1 MIERIQMS
9 YEKFVQEIETIL
21 QTKVGDNRKVYIHTA
36 TKNNGRTRKGITF
49 VEEGINVSPTIY
61 LEEYYERFIKGGCFE
76 DITEQILQL
85 YQSVRV
91 PRSWECDFVNDYE
104 MVKDKI
110 VIRLVNKSEN
120 EKLLEDIPYLPF
132 MDLAV
137 IFHVLVELDEQGER
151 MATMLIRN
159 EHLEW
164 WNVSAE
170 EMYSFA
176 VCNTEKLLPSDM
188 ASMFMVIEEILP
200 DWERPEIE
208 NEEDFMYVL
217 TNNRRSFGACT
228 ILYPG
233 RLEAIGM
240 FLKENYYI
248 LPSSVHEVIILPESK
263 AVEKEELVQIVCE
276 INHTQVPEE
285 EILSDNV
292 YYYDIRKKQLFI

>member
-1 MIERIQMS
+1 MS

-21 QTKVGDNRKVYIHTA
+21 QMKVGESRKVYIHTA

-91 PRSWECDFVNDYE
+91 PQSWQCDFVNDYE
-104 MVKDKI
+104 MVKEKI
-110 VIRLVNKSEN
+110 VVRLVNRIEN
-120 EKLLEDIPYLPF
+120 QELLEDVPYLPF
-132 MDLAV
+132 FDLAI
-137 IFHVLVELDEQGER
+137 IFHVLVELDEEGER

-159 EHLEW
+159 EHLKW

-170 EMYSFA
+170 EIYPIA
-176 VCNTEKLLPSDM
+176 ICNTERFLPSDM
-188 ASMFMVIEEILP
+188 SSMFRVIEDILL
-200 DWERPEIE
+200 DWEKPEMDE
-208 NEEDFMYVL
+208 DEDFMYVL

-233 RLEAIGM
+233 RLEVIGM
-240 FLKENYYI
+240 FLGENYYI

-263 AVEKEELVQIVCE
+263 AVGKEALTQIVCE

-292 YYYDIRKKQLFI
+292 YFYDVSKKQLFI

>member
-200 DWERPEIE
+200 DWERPEME

-263 AVEKEELVQIVCE
+263 AVGKEELVQIVCE